1 MAYDGHLKFDTSVDG
16 KGFQQGISTL
26 AKGAAAALT
35 AVSAALGAMA
45 GYAVK
50 VGSDFEAGMSEV
62 AAISGATGDELDALT
77 AKAKE
82 MGASTKF
89 SATESAEALKYMA
102 MAGWDTQSML
112 DGLPGIMNLAA
123 ASGEELG
130 AVSDI
135 VTDAL
140 TAFGLSASDA
150 GHFADVLAKASSS
163 SNTNV
168 SMMGATFK
176 YAAPLA
182 GALGYSIEDCAQA
195 IGLMANAGIKGEQAG
210 TSFRAMLTRLAS
222 PTDDVAA
229 AMSQLG
235 ISLTDAQ
242 GNMLP
247 LSDVLGQ
254 LREGFAGLDEQQ
266 KAAMASTIAGQEAMS
281 GLLAIVNA
289 APEDYE
295 ALAASIADADGAAQ
309 SMADTMQD
317 NLQGQITI
325 LKSAVEGLGIE
336 FYESIQEPL
345 KIGRASCRERV

>member
-309 SMADTMQD
+309 SMADTC
-317 NLQGQITI
+317 LLYT
-325 LKSAVEGLGIE
+325 SRCV
-336 FYESIQEPL
+336 
-345 KIGRASCRERV
+345 

>member
-62 AAISGATGDELDALT
+62 AAISGATGAELDALT

-102 MAGWDTQSML
+102 MAGWNTQAML

-168 SMMGATFK
+168 SRSNMRRRLRAHWVT
-176 YAAPLA
+176 ASRTAPRPLA
-182 GALGYSIEDCAQA
+182 
-195 IGLMANAGIKGEQAG
+195 
-210 TSFRAMLTRLAS
+210 
-222 PTDDVAA
+222 
-229 AMSQLG
+229 
-235 ISLTDAQ
+235 
-242 GNMLP
+242 
-247 LSDVLGQ
+247 
-254 LREGFAGLDEQQ
+254 
-266 KAAMASTIAGQEAMS
+266 
-281 GLLAIVNA
+281 
-289 APEDYE
+289 
-295 ALAASIADADGAAQ
+295 
-309 SMADTMQD
+309 
-317 NLQGQITI
+317 
-325 LKSAVEGLGIE
+325 
-336 FYESIQEPL
+336 
-345 KIGRASCRERV
+345 

>member
-140 TAFGLSASDA
+140 TAFADRRIGQSDNRNKILLTASGGVDLHFKRQRLNSGQRRRIGLGEHRAASAYARLPSR
-150 GHFADVLAKASSS
+150 
-163 SNTNV
+163 
-168 SMMGATFK
+168 K
-176 YAAPLA
+176 YIAAAAPA
-182 GALGYSIEDCAQA
+182 
-195 IGLMANAGIKGEQAG
+195 
-210 TSFRAMLTRLAS
+210 
-222 PTDDVAA
+222 
-229 AMSQLG
+229 
-235 ISLTDAQ
+235 
-242 GNMLP
+242 
-247 LSDVLGQ
+247 
-254 LREGFAGLDEQQ
+254 
-266 KAAMASTIAGQEAMS
+266 
-281 GLLAIVNA
+281 
-289 APEDYE
+289 
-295 ALAASIADADGAAQ
+295 
-309 SMADTMQD
+309 
-317 NLQGQITI
+317 
-325 LKSAVEGLGIE
+325 
-336 FYESIQEPL
+336 
-345 KIGRASCRERV
+345 

>member
-1 MAYDGHLKFDTSVDG
+1 
-16 KGFQQGISTL
+16 
-26 AKGAAAALT
+26 
-35 AVSAALGAMA
+35 MA

-176 YAAPLA
+176 YA
-182 GALGYSIEDCAQA
+182 GAACRS
-195 IGLMANAGIKGEQAG
+195 
-210 TSFRAMLTRLAS
+210 
-222 PTDDVAA
+222 
-229 AMSQLG
+229 
-235 ISLTDAQ
+235 
-242 GNMLP
+242 
-247 LSDVLGQ
+247 
-254 LREGFAGLDEQQ
+254 AGLQHRGLRPGHRPDGECGHQRR
-266 KAAMASTIAGQEAMS
+266 AGRHFFPRHAYTPCKPN
-281 GLLAIVNA
+281 G
-289 APEDYE
+289 
-295 ALAASIADADGAAQ
+295 
-309 SMADTMQD
+309 
-317 NLQGQITI
+317 
-325 LKSAVEGLGIE
+325 
-336 FYESIQEPL
+336 
-345 KIGRASCRERV
+345 